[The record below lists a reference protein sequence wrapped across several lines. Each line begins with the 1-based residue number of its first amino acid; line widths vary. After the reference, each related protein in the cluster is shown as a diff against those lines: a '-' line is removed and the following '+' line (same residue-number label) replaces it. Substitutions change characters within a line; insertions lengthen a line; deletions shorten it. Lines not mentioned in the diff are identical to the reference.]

1 MALEELNARIALLL
15 TSMEDKPEDMH
26 ELHEVIRQ
34 KLAQL
39 DAMGMPRPADL
50 VELEKKLDADLN
62 PPKA

>member
-15 TSMEDKPEDMH
+15 TSIEDKPEDLH
-26 ELHEVIRQ
+26 ELHELVRQ

-39 DAMGMPRPADL
+39 DAMGLPRPADL
-50 VELEKKLDADLN
+50 VQLEKKLDADLN

>member
-26 ELHEVIRQ
+26 ELHEMIRQ
-34 KLAQL
+34 KLAQM

>member
-26 ELHEVIRQ
+26 ELHEMIRQ

-62 PPKA
+62 QPKA

>member
-15 TSMEDKPEDMH
+15 TSIEDKPEDMH
-26 ELHEVIRQ
+26 ELHELIRQ

-62 PPKA
+62 PPKT

>member
-15 TSMEDKPEDMH
+15 TSIEDRPEDIH
-26 ELHEVIRQ
+26 ELHELIRQ

-39 DAMGMPRPADL
+39 DAMGLPRPADL
-50 VELEKKLDADLN
+50 VELEKKLEADLN